1 MNSHTFFTDY
11 LFTSTSG
18 SGNILSFEPNVGT
31 VLFFRSGLRKNMQM
45 MLLGLSY
52 THVKCLEAAKEHDV
66 VIEEHDVIKEQ
77 VCNMILLFLTC
88 TDVAYFRAL
97 H

>member
-18 SGNILSFEPNVGT
+18 SGNILSFEPIVGT

-52 THVKCLEAAKEHDV
+52 TDVKCLRASKEHDV
-66 VIEEHDVIKEQ
+66 VIKEQ

-88 TDVAYFRAL
+88 TDVVNFRAL